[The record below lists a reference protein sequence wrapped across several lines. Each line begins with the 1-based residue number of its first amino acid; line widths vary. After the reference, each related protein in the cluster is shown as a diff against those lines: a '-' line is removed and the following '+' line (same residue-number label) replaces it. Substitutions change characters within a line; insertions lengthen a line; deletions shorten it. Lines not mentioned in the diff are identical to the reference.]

1 MPTKYPRV
9 NLVVEPPIHSAMQNI
24 AQLEG
29 ISMSAVAR
37 DLIKEAIL
45 LREDVALAFFAEKRE
60 KSFTHKKSLTH
71 EQTWK

>member
-24 AQLEG
+24 ARLEG

-37 DLIKEAIL
+37 ELIKEAIL
-45 LREDVALAFFAEKRE
+45 LRDDAALACFAEKIE
-60 KSFTHKKSLTH
+60 KTFTHKKSLTH
-71 EQTWK
+71 EQTWG

>member
-24 AQLEG
+24 ARLEG

-37 DLIKEAIL
+37 DLIKEAIS
-45 LREDVALAFFAEKRE
+45 LREDVALASFAEKRE
-60 KSFTHKKSLTH
+60 KSFIRKKSLSH
-71 EQTWK
+71 EQTWG

>member
-24 AQLEG
+24 ARLEG

-37 DLIKEAIL
+37 ELIIEAIS
-45 LREDVALAFFAEKRE
+45 LREDVALACFAEKRG
-60 KSFTHKKSLTH
+60 KTFSHKKSLTH
-71 EQTWK
+71 KQTWE

>member
-1 MPTKYPRV
+1 MPTKCPRV

-24 AQLEG
+24 ARLEG

-45 LREDVALAFFAEKRE
+45 LREDASLACFAEKRE
-60 KSFTHKKSLTH
+60 KTFSHKKSLTH
-71 EQTWK
+71 KQTWE